1 MAAPSAQWVTSS
13 TQLELVGQVNF
24 DNVVTLLRDGGS
36 WIQQSSGETCRLG
49 LGGLTHSNSAA
60 VALIMGLRRQAEK
73 RRKNMSIAQV
83 PDNLIS
89 MIRLG
94 GLDWLLDANSA
105 D

>member
-1 MAAPSAQWVTSS
+1 MAAHSARWVASS

-24 DNVVTLLRDGGS
+24 DNVVTLLRDGES
-36 WIQQSSGETCRLG
+36 WIHQSSSETCHLS

-60 VALIMGLRRQAEK
+60 VALILGLRRHAEK
-73 RRKNMSIAQV
+73 RRKNMSIVQV
-83 PDNLIS
+83 PDNLVS

-105 D
+105 I